1 MSVLVEICCDGIEAA
16 RRAVWRGAG
25 RIELCADLSCGGIT
39 PTFTDIFSSTNLGVP
54 VNVLVRPR
62 PGNFVYSWEEVE
74 KMSREIAACGQVGM
88 NGVVIG
94 VLRPDGRVDL
104 PVCRDLIAL
113 ARSYGLSVTFH
124 RAVDEAL
131 AAGVPLDGLMEDI
144 LSLGVDRILTS
155 GGAAG
160 AYDGRTV
167 IARMAGIARRSGS
180 CIVMPGGGVTPGNL
194 AAILEATGAT
204 EVHGSRLSLLSSSC

>member
-1 MSVLVEICCDGIEAA
+1 MKPLVEICCDGIGAA
-16 RRAVWRGAG
+16 RRAVWRGA
-25 RIELCADLSCGGIT
+25 RRVELCADLSCGGIT
-39 PTFTDIFSSTNLGVP
+39 PTFTDIFSALNLGVP
-54 VNVLVRPR
+54 VNVLIRPR
-62 PGNFVYSWEEVE
+62 QGNFVYSCEEVE

-94 VLRPDGRVDL
+94 ALAPDGRVDL

-131 AAGVPLDGLMEDI
+131 AAGVPPEGLMEDI

-155 GGAAG
+155 GGAAN
-160 AYDGRTV
+160 AYDGRFT
-167 IARMAGIARRSGS
+167 IARMAEIARRAGS
-180 CIVMPGGGVTPGNL
+180 CIVMPGGGVTPENL
-194 AAILEATGAT
+194 AAILGATGAA
-204 EVHGSRLSLLSSSC
+204 EVHGSRLSLLTSSV